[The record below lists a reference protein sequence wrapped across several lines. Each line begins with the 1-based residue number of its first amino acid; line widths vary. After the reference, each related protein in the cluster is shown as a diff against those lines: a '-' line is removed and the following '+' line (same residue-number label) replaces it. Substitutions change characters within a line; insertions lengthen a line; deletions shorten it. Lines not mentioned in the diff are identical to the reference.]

1 MKRLLL
7 QALGLVPLLLAG
19 CGAPQYPLRAVVQE
33 WADYLQQDHALVP
46 GDVLTITVLDVP
58 DLAQEVTISP
68 TGTANLRRIA
78 EPVRAVGLTMA
89 RFRKTVEELYARVQA
104 GAEVSVALKTPSVQ
118 TVFVMGEVSR
128 PGVIPWTSN
137 MTLARA
143 VAAAGGFEITAK
155 TSDVL
160 VVRSERSGAPRTI
173 RVNLNDILD
182 GDSVDFLLL
191 PGDVVYAQTSAVAD
205 AGNFVELYIR
215 RLLPFSIT
223 GVSLGTRN

>member
-7 QALGLVPLLLAG
+7 LTLGLVLAG
-19 CGAPQYPLRAVVQE
+19 CGAPQYPLRAIVQE

-46 GDVLTITVLDVP
+46 GDVLTISVWEFP
-58 DLAQEVTISP
+58 DLTQEVTVTP
-68 TGTANLRRIA
+68 TGTVNLKRIA

-89 RFRKTVEELYARVQA
+89 RFRKSVEDLYKPLVAN
-104 GAEVSVALKTPSVQ
+104 AEVSVTLKTPSVQ
-118 TVFVMGEVSR
+118 TVFVMGEVTR

-160 VVRSERSGAPRTI
+160 VVRAERNGAPRTI

-182 GDSVDFLLL
+182 GGSVDFLLL
-191 PGDVVYAQTSAVAD
+191 PGDVVHAQTSAVAD

-223 GVSLGTRN
+223 GVSLGTRE